1 MTQTSD
7 ICLHTVG
14 VNCWGRKLV
23 FFLRGKKKKKKG
35 CMAKCESWRSGVVW
49 QVTFFA
55 SLQSAVSTRYS
66 VNSLVLLSNLY

>member
-1 MTQTSD
+1 MSQTSD

-23 FFLRGKKKKKKG
+23 FFLEKKKKG
-35 CMAKCESWRSGVVW
+35 CMAKCESRRSGVVW
-49 QVTFFA
+49 EVTFFA
-55 SLQSAVSTRYS
+55 SLQSALSTWYS